1 MAHPAVAEAAV
12 VGWPSKEFNE
22 EIAAFVVLKTEVET
36 ADLIRWC
43 NEGLA
48 RYKVPKQIYILSEF
62 PRTSL
67 GKVIK
72 ADLSNRLE
80 PL

>member
-1 MAHPAVAEAAV
+1 
-12 VGWPSKEFNE
+12 
-22 EIAAFVVLKTEVET
+22 
-36 ADLIRWC
+36 
-43 NEGLA
+43 
-48 RYKVPKQIYILSEF
+48 VPKQIYILNEF